1 MTVEEAIKH
10 YEEVATGETEQGK
23 CPECA
28 ADHKRLAE
36 WLRELVALRAQ
47 QTQLDRSRWK
57 GCKECIPLWCGTCVR
72 YDHRSTGDPCTTSCI
87 RYSKHTPV
95 NFCKNCGRPLTKE
108 AWAELERRLN
118 GGTTD

>member
-1 MTVEEAIKH
+1 MNIEEAIKH
-10 YEEVATGETEQGK
+10 CEEVAAGETEQGK

-28 ADHKRLAE
+28 ADHKQLAE

-47 QTQLDRSRWK
+47 RTQLDRSRWK

-72 YDHRSTGDPCTTSCI
+72 YDHRSTEDPCTTSCI
-87 RYSKHTPV
+87 RYSKHKPV

-108 AWAELERRLN
+108 AWAELERKIN
-118 GGTTD
+118 G